1 MKRTVR
7 LTQTARRDLLRLEDF
22 LAEKSPEAANR
33 AMNALSG
40 ALLSLGEHAERGRP
54 AQEPGLRQINVPFGN
69 SGYVIRYRIGPSAVV
84 VTRVKH
90 ARER

>member
-7 LTQTARRDLLRLEDF
+7 LTKPARRDLLRLEDF
-22 LAEKSPEAANR
+22 LAEKSPDAANR

-40 ALLSLGEHAERGRP
+40 ALLSLSEHAERGRP
-54 AQEPGLRQINVPFGN
+54 AQNPELRQINVLFGD
-69 SGYVIRYRIGPSAVV
+69 SGYVIRYRIGLSDVV
-84 VTRVKH
+84 VTRIKH